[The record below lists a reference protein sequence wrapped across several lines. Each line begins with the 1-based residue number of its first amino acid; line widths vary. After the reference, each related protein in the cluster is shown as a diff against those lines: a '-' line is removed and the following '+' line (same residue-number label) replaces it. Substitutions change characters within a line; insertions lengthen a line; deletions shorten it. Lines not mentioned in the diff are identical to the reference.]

1 MRFERF
7 IALRYL
13 LTKRNHAFISVIS
26 WVSILGVALGVAA
39 LIVVLG
45 VMNGFSNE
53 LRDKILGV
61 NAHVVVTSLEGTL
74 RDYER
79 LAESRV
85 RCPAWPAPCRF
96 CIPR

>member
-13 LTKRNHAFISVIS
+13 LTRGNHAFISVIS
-26 WVSILGVALGVAA
+26 WVSVLGVALGVAA

-61 NAHVVVTSLEGTL
+61 NAHIVVTSLEGVI
-74 RDYER
+74 RDYGR
-79 LAESRV
+79 LAEQAEAVSGVTGAMPLSIRK
-85 RCPAWPAPCRF
+85 
-96 CIPR
+96 